1 MALSTKLWTL
11 SSFTF
16 LTTLTIILLRLPAAT
31 LHLFALTLFALFT
44 LSIFSTGFFYLLLGR
59 EYYLTTQAN
68 RKKAQREAGLSFH
81 SSPSGDYIYRSKELA
96 ANSEIIP
103 AHLLS
108 TPYNGQPIQPT
119 LDDQQRWFIHT
130 TKNSPKVVEGQ
141 SQPLL
146 PITTQELPALLPV
159 LLKAQRVIIGGG
171 SDSGKS
177 TLAKHL
183 IAGRLEQGQI
193 IPIDPHSPSKLLG
206 IDVIGA
212 GRNWQAIG
220 QALESL
226 ELLMH
231 ERYGEVAAGLMGYFQ
246 HQRISIFIDEWTSII
261 EEVPDAGKRLKTLLT
276 ESRKV
281 NMFLTLLT
289 HATTLDGLGLPSAQ
303 LKKSALIVELVG
315 GNGEQPYRAFV
326 YPQTSIGTDGKKA
339 RPTEYMLPGPF
350 SGYPDTQDIPLS
362 LPSPQ
367 LIKIQRMANE
377 GMSRRAMIKVLYPEV
392 DNPGKRHYALVD
404 QYLSEA
410 ESIRKDVEG

>member
-1 MALSTKLWTL
+1 MAFSTKLWILL
-11 SSFTF
+11 SLAL
-16 LTTLTIILLRLPAAT
+16 LTTIAIILLRLSAST
-31 LHLFALTLFALFT
+31 LHLIALTLLTLLVVTFLAVAL
-44 LSIFSTGFFYLLLGR
+44 FYLLLGR

-68 RKKAQREAGLSFH
+68 RHKAQREAGLAFH
-81 SSPSGDYIYRSKELA
+81 STPLGDYIYRSKA
-96 ANSEIIP
+96 VAKDSEIIP
-103 AHLLS
+103 GHLLS
-108 TPYNGQPIQPT
+108 APYNGAPSAPT
-119 LDDQQRWFIHT
+119 AQDEQKWLFYT
-130 TKNSPKVVEGQ
+130 TRNSPKLIEGQ
-141 SQPLL
+141 STPLLPVTQELPPLL
-146 PITTQELPALLPV
+146 PI
-159 LLKAQRVIIGGG
+159 LLKTQRLIVGGG

-183 IAGRLEQGQI
+183 IAGRTQDSQI

-231 ERYGEVAAGLMGYFQ
+231 DRYSDVAAGLMGYFQ
-246 HQRISIFIDEWTSII
+246 HDKISIFIDEWTSIV

-326 YPQTSIGTDGKKA
+326 HPQTSIGVDGKKA
-339 RPTEYMLPGPF
+339 KPTEYQLPGPF
-350 SGYPDTQDIPLS
+350 SGYPDSQDILPV

-367 LIKIQRMANE
+367 LIKLQRMANE
-377 GMSRRAMIKVLYPEV
+377 GMSRRAMIKVLYPEI

-404 QYLSEA
+404 ELLSGVNGA
-410 ESIRKDVEG
+410 NKGDEG

>member
-1 MALSTKLWTL
+1 MINKLLAIATL
-11 SSFTF
+11 ITLT
-16 LTTLTIILLRLPAAT
+16 LTTLIITRLPTST
-31 LHLFALTLFALFT
+31 LHLITLTLLTLISISAITGLVMFILFAKEE
-44 LSIFSTGFFYLLLGR
+44 YLQR
-59 EYYLTTQAN
+59 QAK
-68 RKKAQREAGLSFH
+68 RVDAQH
-81 SSPSGDYIYRSKELA
+81 SANVKPMPSSNGETYISRTKEWA
-96 ANSEIIP
+96 AKSELIP
-103 AHLLS
+103 AHFLS
-108 TPYNGQPIQPT
+108 SPYNGHSVEVTQYE
-119 LDDQQRWFIHT
+119 QQRWLI
-130 TKNSPKVVEGQ
+130 KNQPAKVIEGQ

-146 PITTQELPALLPV
+146 PSSIELLPLLPV

-177 TLAKHL
+177 TVAKHL
-183 IAGRLEQGQI
+183 ILARSQEGEI

-212 GRNWQAIG
+212 GRDWPAIG
-220 QALESL
+220 SALESL

-231 ERYGEVAAGLMGYFQ
+231 ERYTEVAQGLMGYFQ
-246 HQRISIFIDEWTSII
+246 HQKISIFIDEWTSII

-315 GNGEQPYRAFV
+315 GNGDQPYRAFV
-326 YPQTSIGTDGKKA
+326 YPQTTLTPEGKKA
-339 RPTEYMLPGPF
+339 KPIEYLLPGPF
-350 SGYPDTQDIPLS
+350 AGFPEPTQICKA

-377 GMSRRAMIKVLYPEV
+377 GMSKRAMIKVLYPEV
-392 DNPGKRHYALVD
+392 DNPNKKHYQLIDEYLASTQVRQVD
-404 QYLSEA
+404 SN
-410 ESIRKDVEG
+410 ES